1 MDNYIYSTGR
11 RKTSSARIFLKK
23 GSGLLLINNLV
34 LNKYFNCNK
43 FKLFIFFPFKVIG
56 NINYINLIDLY
67 ITVKGGGIWGQAVA
81 IRHGISR
88 VLVKYDTSLF
98 LKIKSSGLLTRD
110 SRKVERKKFGLRKSR
125 CKPQYSKR

>member
-67 ITVKGGGIWGQAVA
+67 ITVKGGGI
-81 IRHGISR
+81 
-88 VLVKYDTSLF
+88 
-98 LKIKSSGLLTRD
+98 
-110 SRKVERKKFGLRKSR
+110 
-125 CKPQYSKR
+125 